1 MRGWNIKIVHIFIT
15 RYRYIKKVTKYKS
28 ENDEISRVE
37 EPGISYASNVSGEI
51 GEIIP
56 FMSMDEVLH
65 NGLSLEESRGLMFQR
80 IYDDF
85 HK

>member
-1 MRGWNIKIVHIFIT
+1 M
-15 RYRYIKKVTKYKS
+15 KKVTKYKN
-28 ENDEISRVE
+28 ENNEISRLE
-37 EPGISYASNVSGEI
+37 EPEISYASNVSGEI

-56 FMSMDEVLH
+56 FMSMDEVLR
-65 NGLSLEESRGLMFQR
+65 NGLSLEESRRLMFQR